1 MTDVAGRAVRVGVVG
16 VGALGQ
22 HHARIYAALEGA
34 TLVGVHDADAGRA
47 AEVAGRY
54 GTTAFSDIQALVDAT
69 DALSVA
75 VPTLDH
81 HRIGRLALE
90 AGRDVLLEKPMTV
103 TLDEAA
109 DLIEVARERRGI
121 LQVGH

>member
-1 MTDVAGRAVRVGVVG
+1 MTDPVGRAVRIGAVG

-22 HHARIYAALEGA
+22 HHARIYAALRGA

-47 AEVAGRY
+47 AEVADRY
-54 GTTAFSDIQALVDAT
+54 GTTAFSDIQSLVDAT

-75 VPTLDH
+75 VPTVEH
-81 HRIGRLALE
+81 HRVSRLALE

-103 TLDEAA
+103 
-109 DLIEVARERRGI
+109 
-121 LQVGH
+121 